1 MKVRDY
7 FRHPGWDETQTWPD
21 QLRDGAGEAK
31 MPDHPEPAA
40 WKGSQPAPAPQGEPL
55 APRHR
60 RPPALRLPQPRSE
73 ALIEQAR
80 RPGRPAGRAVIGDQ
94 LRLPVVWCQ
103 MGSCIAR
110 HFEPQALGEADIRA
124 RAIAAGWR
132 VDALGRLACPGGQ
145 QTSPHFWPARAVV
158 ARDRDA
164 ATAGAPRLAAASRD
178 SQRPG
183 GRTRAGAAPLAALP
197 ARVQAWGGLRT
208 RGRDPR

>member
-21 QLRDGAGEAK
+21 QLRDDAGEAK

-103 MGSCIAR
+103 MGSCMS
-110 HFEPQALGEADIRA
+110 G
-124 RAIAAGWR
+124 
-132 VDALGRLACPGGQ
+132 DALDG
-145 QTSPHFWPARAVV
+145 
-158 ARDRDA
+158 
-164 ATAGAPRLAAASRD
+164 
-178 SQRPG
+178 
-183 GRTRAGAAPLAALP
+183 
-197 ARVQAWGGLRT
+197 
-208 RGRDPR
+208 